1 MKVLIIFLFSISQA
15 YSFEVLDISYSL
27 PAKDREKAGPLIED
41 RKFEEVEEFEDEEE
55 SEVITVF
62 PEKMETLG
70 MSSDLALQAS
80 RDAIQTGGCSS
91 GHDQGDLANRWCHSA
106 LARTFSALL
115 EEKGVSKAIASL
127 AGGVFW
133 APKEFFYDLHPS
145 AGDFVVTYQDS
156 LGTKRTTFEVTVYG
170 DALFAHRPFEKPAP
184 FKAST
189 PFITI
194 RRRLGPK

>member
-1 MKVLIIFLFSISQA
+1 MEQ
-15 YSFEVLDISYSL
+15 LDRFV
-27 PAKDREKAGPLIED
+27 A
-41 RKFEEVEEFEDEEE
+41 EEE
-55 SEVITVF
+55 EEGVVKIY
-62 PEKMETLG
+62 PNDMQTLG
-70 MSSDLALQAS
+70 MSPGVAMQAS
-80 RDAIQTGGCSS
+80 RDLHATSGCSA

-106 LARTFSALL
+106 LARTFAALL
-115 EEKGVSKAIASL
+115 ESKGVSKALASL

-156 LGTKRTTFEVTVYG
+156 LGTKRTTFEMTVYG
-170 DALFAHRPFEKPAP
+170 DAMFAHRPFEKPAP

-194 RRRLGPK
+194 RRRLGPN